1 MEKPSTKL
9 LLFGSTFLRYFL
21 AVFCAFLSPYVLIL
35 ILTAI
40 KLDRISPNAIS
51 VIEGFVWVFLPS
63 FILPR
68 QSRVSCAVFLLI
80 FGMFYYSICVF
91 DYERP
96 VLLQI
101 PELLKRFPS
110 LSLLS
115 GGLMAVGIHNFL
127 AWQKKHRRK
136 P

>member
-1 MEKPSTKL
+1 MEKLPSKL
-9 LLFGSTFLRYFL
+9 SLFGSTFLRYFL
-21 AVFCAFLSPYVLIL
+21 AVLCAFLTPYILIL
-35 ILTAI
+35 ILPAI
-40 KLDRISPNAIS
+40 KLDRISLNAIS

-68 QSRVSCAVFLLI
+68 KSRVSCAVFLFI

-101 PELLKRFPS
+101 PELLNRTQS
-110 LSLLS
+110 VSLLS
-115 GGLMAVGIHNFL
+115 GGLIAVGIHCYW
-127 AWQKKHRRK
+127 ARQKKHERK